1 MTVEEADGGRSA
13 GIPSGE
19 VYDWYQRGLGLLA
32 NGDPAAAVQLLG
44 HAAEAEPGSRSV
56 REALARAQFDAGLV
70 EEARASFAAI
80 LLADPVDDYARY
92 GLGRSLQRLGEL
104 PAAAEQLALAVA
116 MRPASTDYAGA
127 LRQVRA
133 TLAARRDA
141 DG

>member
-1 MTVEEADGGRSA
+1 MTAEEADGGRLP

-32 NGDPAAAVQLLG
+32 NGDPAAAVQLLR

-141 DG
+141 DK